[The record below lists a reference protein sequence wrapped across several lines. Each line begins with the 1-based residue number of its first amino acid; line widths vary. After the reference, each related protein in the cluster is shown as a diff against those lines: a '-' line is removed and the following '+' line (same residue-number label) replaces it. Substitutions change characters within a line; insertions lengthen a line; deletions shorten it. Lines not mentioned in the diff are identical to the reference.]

1 VTTIAATTPQSL
13 PDYLRL
19 RGVRYVEMAHRRA
32 FDSVDVASASSLGGR
47 GLAKVVA
54 VRDRKGEWL
63 IAVLPAPM
71 HVDLEALAL
80 ASGKKRLWLAS
91 ERDMKERFGSKLPSA
106 FAEISGLPVYV
117 DHGFAD
123 WSHIY
128 FEADDHRGVIGLRLR
143 DYVRMTHPLVGR
155 FARPA

>member
-1 VTTIAATTPQSL
+1 VTTVATMPQTL

-19 RGVRYVEMAHRRA
+19 RGVRYVEMPHRPA
-32 FDSVDVASASSLGGR
+32 FTSEDVAASSHLGGR

-63 IAVLPAPM
+63 IAVLPAPL

-80 ASGKKRLWLAS
+80 ASGKKRLWLVS
-91 ERDMKERFGSKLPSA
+91 ERDIKERFGPHPPSA

-128 FEADDHRGVIGLRLR
+128 FESDNHHGVIGLRLR
-143 DYVRMTHPLVGR
+143 DYVRVSHPLVGR